1 MKRKFRPQAIID
13 EIIIS
18 DEAGH
23 VEKTIRGHSLC
34 KGMLFHLYMN
44 SFGSGGI
51 TGQVYDMISNALET
65 MASSFNFINLTDASP
80 PRTNIVVGTGNSTPE
95 SVDNQDMDAM
105 IAHGSGSGQLI
116 YAAPVTTLPIKVGS
130 DWQIDWTR
138 MITNNSGADITVN
151 EIGITCANS
160 NLGTIQYLL
169 SRVLSTFVIANTA
182 SKVITYRIKVLG

>member
-1 MKRKFRPQAIID
+1 MKKVRPQAIID

-18 DEAGH
+18 DDKGR

-34 KGMLFHLYMN
+34 KGVLFHLFMN

-51 TGQVYDMISNALET
+51 TGQVYDMISNALEN
-65 MASSFNFINLTDASP
+65 MSNSGNLINQTDASP
-80 PRTNIVVGTGNSTPE
+80 PRSNIVVGTGDSTPE

-116 YAAPVTTLPIKVGS
+116 YAAPVTTMPIKVGS

-138 MITNNSGADITVN
+138 MITNNSGADITVK
-151 EIGITCANS
+151 EIGLTCADS
-160 NLGTIQYLL
+160 AIGTIQYLL
-169 SRVLSTFVIANTA
+169 SRVLSTFIIANTA